1 MYNNNYTWDVIIIIN
16 YTWVVFLL
24 IEMNDDPLFEAN
36 I

>member
-24 IEMNDDPLFEAN
+24 IEMNDDPLSEAN